1 MTVEVLC
8 SNCMYR
14 QLCGLTCKLQF
25 FSPFLPVES
34 PEKNSENSSE
44 RALFVFDGIARK
56 QAKIINEGC
65 SCTEVG
71 KRPVHIVTTLAA
83 SLV

>member
-34 PEKNSENSSE
+34 PEKKPENSSE
-44 RALFVFDGIARK
+44 RALFVFDGIARR

-65 SCTEVG
+65 CGTEVG
-71 KRPVHIVTTLAA
+71 KRPVRTVRTGAA
-83 SLV
+83 SPV